1 MSAEICRDR
10 DNLYFYLRLYIYV
23 SSFTPTE
30 TRAVS
35 MLATL
40 YVVRMLGLFMVLPL
54 IAVYSADMTGA
65 TPFLLGLAVGAYGLT
80 QSTLQIPMGWLSDRI
95 DRRWVIVFGLSLL
108 MLGSVVAALSSS
120 IWGVIA
126 GRFLQGAGAIASA
139 TMALVA
145 DYTRVEQRA
154 KASAIIGGSIAIAFG
169 LALVLG
175 PTFAN
180 FGGLQGVFSVTALL
194 ATAGIGVVCFL
205 PKPDRRAAASRDAA
219 VGFQRNRLAEV
230 LSIKSLNTMYAS
242 IFALHFLL
250 MAVFVVV
257 PTGLESEAGI
267 AREHHALAYLGA
279 LVFSLPGIYLLV
291 KGRRYIQAPTQTLL
305 ISLTVLLLGLVAMAI
320 GGFVATL
327 AGLWLFFT
335 GFTALEAM
343 LPSLASVYAP
353 ESSRGTAM
361 GVFASS
367 QFIGGFFGGL
377 LGGLLLELSG
387 TTGVW
392 LGMSLLTLLW
402 AIVLGV
408 SHSTSPE
415 TSNAA

>member
-1 MSAEICRDR
+1 MTSFSA
-10 DNLYFYLRLYIYV
+10 N
-23 SSFTPTE
+23 E

-54 IAVYSADMTGA
+54 ISIYSADMVGA

-80 QSTLQIPMGWLSDRI
+80 QAVLQIPMGWLSDHI
-95 DRRWVIVFGLSLL
+95 DRRWVIVFGLLL
-108 MLGSVVAALSSS
+108 LVAGSVVAALSTS
-120 IWGVIA
+120 IWGVIG

-180 FGGLQGVFSVTALL
+180 FGGLQLVFAATGALAL
-194 ATAGIGVVCFL
+194 AGIVVVAFL
-205 PKPDRRAAASRDAA
+205 PKPQRVQRAHREEGA
-219 VGFQRNRLAEV
+219 GFNRSRLADV
-230 LSIKSLNTMYAS
+230 LSITSLNTMYLS
-242 IFALHFLL
+242 IFFLHFIL

-257 PTGLESEAGI
+257 PSSLETQANIS
-267 AREHHALAYLGA
+267 REHHAWVYLGA
-279 LVFSLPGIYLLV
+279 LVLAVPGIYWLIQ
-291 KGRRYIQAPTQTLL
+291 GRRYMNAPTRTLL
-305 ISLTVLLLGLVAMAI
+305 TCLGVLLVGLMSLAI
-320 GGFVATL
+320 GGPTATL
-327 AGLWLFFT
+327 FGLLLFFT

-343 LPSLASVYAP
+343 LPSLASIYAP
-353 ESSRGTAM
+353 VDSRGTAM

-367 QFIGGFFGGL
+367 QFSGVFFGGV
-377 LGGLLLELSG
+377 LGGALLETFG
-387 TTGVW
+387 VIGVW
-392 LGMSLLTLLW
+392 LGLSVLALGWVFLLS
-402 AIVLGV
+402 V
-408 SHSTSPE
+408 SRLASPISFE
-415 TSNAA
+415 AT

>member
-1 MSAEICRDR
+1 VTSFSA
-10 DNLYFYLRLYIYV
+10 N
-23 SSFTPTE
+23 E

-54 IAVYSADMTGA
+54 ISIYSADMVGA

-80 QSTLQIPMGWLSDRI
+80 QAVLQIPMGWLSDHI
-95 DRRWVIVFGLSLL
+95 DRRWVIVFGLLL
-108 MLGSVVAALSSS
+108 LVAGSVVAALSTS
-120 IWGVIA
+120 IWGVIG

-180 FGGLQGVFSVTALL
+180 FGGLQLVFAATGALAL
-194 ATAGIGVVCFL
+194 AGIVVVAFL
-205 PKPDRRAAASRDAA
+205 PKPQRVQRAHREEGA
-219 VGFQRNRLAEV
+219 GFNRSRLADV
-230 LSIKSLNTMYAS
+230 LSIKSLNTMYLS
-242 IFALHFLL
+242 IFFLHFIL

-257 PTGLESEAGI
+257 PSSLETQANIS
-267 AREHHALAYLGA
+267 REHHAWVYLGA
-279 LVFSLPGIYLLV
+279 LVLAVPGIYWLIQ
-291 KGRRYIQAPTQTLL
+291 GRRYMNAPTRTLL
-305 ISLTVLLLGLVAMAI
+305 TCLGVLLVGLMSLAI
-320 GGFVATL
+320 GGPTGTL
-327 AGLWLFFT
+327 FGLLLFFT

-343 LPSLASVYAP
+343 LPSLASIYAP
-353 ESSRGTAM
+353 VDSRGTAM

-367 QFIGGFFGGL
+367 QFSGVFFGGV
-377 LGGLLLELSG
+377 LGGALLETFG
-387 TTGVW
+387 VIGVW
-392 LGMSLLTLLW
+392 LGLSVLALGWVFLLS
-402 AIVLGV
+402 V
-408 SHSTSPE
+408 SRLASPISFE
-415 TSNAA
+415 AT

>member
-1 MSAEICRDR
+1 MTSFSA
-10 DNLYFYLRLYIYV
+10 N
-23 SSFTPTE
+23 E

-54 IAVYSADMTGA
+54 ISIYSADMVGA

-80 QSTLQIPMGWLSDRI
+80 QAVLQIPMGWLSDHI
-95 DRRWVIVFGLSLL
+95 DRRWVIVFGLLL
-108 MLGSVVAALSSS
+108 LVAGSVVAALSTS
-120 IWGVIA
+120 IWGVIG

-180 FGGLQGVFSVTALL
+180 FGGLQLVFAATGALAL
-194 ATAGIGVVCFL
+194 AGIVVVAFL
-205 PKPDRRAAASRDAA
+205 PKPQRVQRAHREEGA
-219 VGFQRNRLAEV
+219 GFNRSRLADV
-230 LSIKSLNTMYAS
+230 LSITSSNTMYLS
-242 IFALHFLL
+242 IFFLHFIL

-257 PTGLESEAGI
+257 PSSLETQANIS
-267 AREHHALAYLGA
+267 REHHAWVYLGA
-279 LVFSLPGIYLLV
+279 LVLAVPGIYWLIQ
-291 KGRRYIQAPTQTLL
+291 GRRYMNAPTRTLL
-305 ISLTVLLLGLVAMAI
+305 TCLGVLLVGLMSLAI
-320 GGFVATL
+320 GGPTGTL
-327 AGLWLFFT
+327 FGLLLFFT

-343 LPSLASVYAP
+343 LPSLASIYAP
-353 ESSRGTAM
+353 VDSRGTAM

-367 QFIGGFFGGL
+367 QFSGVFFGGV
-377 LGGLLLELSG
+377 LGGALLETFG
-387 TTGVW
+387 VIGVW
-392 LGMSLLTLLW
+392 LGLSVLALGWVFLLS
-402 AIVLGV
+402 V
-408 SHSTSPE
+408 SRLASPISFE
-415 TSNAA
+415 AT

>member
-1 MSAEICRDR
+1 VTSFSA
-10 DNLYFYLRLYIYV
+10 N
-23 SSFTPTE
+23 E

-54 IAVYSADMTGA
+54 ISIYSADMVGA

-80 QSTLQIPMGWLSDRI
+80 QAVLQIPMGWLSDHI
-95 DRRWVIVFGLSLL
+95 DRRWVIVFGLLL
-108 MLGSVVAALSSS
+108 LVAGSVVAALSTS
-120 IWGVIA
+120 IWGVIG

-180 FGGLQGVFSVTALL
+180 FGGLQLVFAATGALAL
-194 ATAGIGVVCFL
+194 AGIVVVAFL
-205 PKPDRRAAASRDAA
+205 PKPQRVQRAHREEGA
-219 VGFQRNRLAEV
+219 GFNRSRLADV
-230 LSIKSLNTMYAS
+230 LSIKSLNTMYLS
-242 IFALHFLL
+242 IFFLHFIL

-257 PTGLESEAGI
+257 PSSLETQANIS
-267 AREHHALAYLGA
+267 REHHAWVYLGA
-279 LVFSLPGIYLLV
+279 LVLAVPGIYWLIQ
-291 KGRRYIQAPTQTLL
+291 GRRYMTVPTGTLL
-305 ISLTVLLLGLVAMAI
+305 TCLGVLWVGLMSLAI
-320 GGFVATL
+320 GGPAATL
-327 AGLWLFFT
+327 FGLLLFFT

-343 LPSLASVYAP
+343 LPSLASIYAP
-353 ESSRGTAM
+353 VDSRGTAM

-367 QFIGGFFGGL
+367 QFSGVFFGGV
-377 LGGLLLELSG
+377 LGGALLETFG
-387 TTGVW
+387 VIGVW
-392 LGMSLLTLLW
+392 LGLSVLALGWVFLLS
-402 AIVLGV
+402 V
-408 SHSTSPE
+408 SRLASPISFE
-415 TSNAA
+415 AT

>member
-1 MSAEICRDR
+1 MTSFSA
-10 DNLYFYLRLYIYV
+10 N
-23 SSFTPTE
+23 E

-54 IAVYSADMTGA
+54 ISIYSADMVGA

-80 QSTLQIPMGWLSDRI
+80 QAVLQIPMGWLSDHI
-95 DRRWVIVFGLSLL
+95 DRRWVIVFGLLL
-108 MLGSVVAALSSS
+108 LVGGSVIAALSTS
-120 IWGVIA
+120 IWGVIG

-180 FGGLQGVFSVTALL
+180 FGGLQLVFAATGALAL
-194 ATAGIGVVCFL
+194 AGIVVVAFL
-205 PKPDRRAAASRDAA
+205 PKPQRVQRAHREEGA
-219 VGFQRNRLAEV
+219 GFNRSRLADV
-230 LSIKSLNTMYAS
+230 LSITSLNTMYLS
-242 IFALHFLL
+242 IFFLHFIL

-257 PTGLESEAGI
+257 PSSLETQANIS
-267 AREHHALAYLGA
+267 REHHAWVYLGA
-279 LVFSLPGIYLLV
+279 LVLAVPGIYWLIQ
-291 KGRRYIQAPTQTLL
+291 GRRYMNAPTRTLL
-305 ISLTVLLLGLVAMAI
+305 TCLGVLLVGLMSLAI
-320 GGFVATL
+320 GGPTGTL
-327 AGLWLFFT
+327 FGLLLFFT

-343 LPSLASVYAP
+343 LPSLASIYAP
-353 ESSRGTAM
+353 VDSRGTAM

-367 QFIGGFFGGL
+367 QFSGVFFGGV
-377 LGGLLLELSG
+377 LGGALLETFG
-387 TTGVW
+387 VIGVW
-392 LGMSLLTLLW
+392 LGLSVLALGWVFLLS
-402 AIVLGV
+402 V
-408 SHSTSPE
+408 SRLASPISFE
-415 TSNAA
+415 AT

>member
-1 MSAEICRDR
+1 MTSFSA
-10 DNLYFYLRLYIYV
+10 N
-23 SSFTPTE
+23 E

-54 IAVYSADMTGA
+54 ISIYSADMVGA

-80 QSTLQIPMGWLSDRI
+80 QAVLQIPMGWLSDHI
-95 DRRWVIVFGLSLL
+95 DRRWVIVFGLLL
-108 MLGSVVAALSSS
+108 LVAGSVVAALSTS
-120 IWGVIA
+120 IWGVIG

-180 FGGLQGVFSVTALL
+180 FGGLQLVFAATGALAL
-194 ATAGIGVVCFL
+194 AGIVVVAFL
-205 PKPDRRAAASRDAA
+205 PKPQRVQRAHREEVA
-219 VGFQRNRLAEV
+219 GFQRSRLADV
-230 LSIKSLNTMYAS
+230 LSITSLNTMYLG
-242 IFALHFLL
+242 IFFLHFIL

-257 PTGLESEAGI
+257 PSSLETQANIS
-267 AREHHALAYLGA
+267 REHHAWVYLGA
-279 LVFSLPGIYLLV
+279 LVLAVPGIYWLIQ
-291 KGRRYIQAPTQTLL
+291 GRRYMNAPTRTLL
-305 ISLTVLLLGLVAMAI
+305 TCLGVLLVGLMSLAI
-320 GGFVATL
+320 GGPTGTL
-327 AGLWLFFT
+327 FGLLLFFT

-343 LPSLASVYAP
+343 LPSLASIYAP
-353 ESSRGTAM
+353 VDSRGTAM

-367 QFIGGFFGGL
+367 QFSGVFFGGV
-377 LGGLLLELSG
+377 LGGALLETFG
-387 TTGVW
+387 VIGVW
-392 LGMSLLTLLW
+392 LGLSVLALGWVFLLS
-402 AIVLGV
+402 V
-408 SHSTSPE
+408 SRLASPISFE
-415 TSNAA
+415 AT

>member
-1 MSAEICRDR
+1 VTSFSA
-10 DNLYFYLRLYIYV
+10 N
-23 SSFTPTE
+23 E

-54 IAVYSADMTGA
+54 ISIYSADMVGA

-80 QSTLQIPMGWLSDRI
+80 QAVLQIPMGWLSDHI
-95 DRRWVIVFGLSLL
+95 DRRWVIVFGLLL
-108 MLGSVVAALSSS
+108 LVAGSVVAALSTS
-120 IWGVIA
+120 IWGVIG

-180 FGGLQGVFSVTALL
+180 FGGLQLVFAATGALAL
-194 ATAGIGVVCFL
+194 AGILVVAFL
-205 PKPDRRAAASRDAA
+205 PKPQRVQRAHREEGA
-219 VGFQRNRLAEV
+219 GFNRSRLADV
-230 LSIKSLNTMYAS
+230 LSITSLNTMYLS
-242 IFALHFLL
+242 IFFLHFIL

-257 PTGLESEAGI
+257 PSSLETQANIS
-267 AREHHALAYLGA
+267 REHHAWVYLGA
-279 LVFSLPGIYLLV
+279 LVLAVPGIYWLIQ
-291 KGRRYIQAPTQTLL
+291 GRRYMNAPTRTLL
-305 ISLTVLLLGLVAMAI
+305 TCLGVLLVGLMSLAI
-320 GGFVATL
+320 GGPTGTL
-327 AGLWLFFT
+327 FGLLLFFT

-343 LPSLASVYAP
+343 LPSLASIYAP
-353 ESSRGTAM
+353 VDSRGTAM

-367 QFIGGFFGGL
+367 QFSGVFFGGV
-377 LGGLLLELSG
+377 LGGALLETFG
-387 TTGVW
+387 VIGVW
-392 LGMSLLTLLW
+392 LGLSVLALGWVFLLS
-402 AIVLGV
+402 V
-408 SHSTSPE
+408 SRLASPISFE
-415 TSNAA
+415 AT

>member
-1 MSAEICRDR
+1 VTSFSA
-10 DNLYFYLRLYIYV
+10 N
-23 SSFTPTE
+23 E

-54 IAVYSADMTGA
+54 ISIYSADMVGA

-80 QSTLQIPMGWLSDRI
+80 QAMLQIPMGWLSDHI
-95 DRRWVIVFGLSLL
+95 DRRWVIVFGLLL
-108 MLGSVVAALSSS
+108 LVAGSVVAALSTS
-120 IWGVIA
+120 IWGVIG

-180 FGGLQGVFSVTALL
+180 FGGLQLVFAATGALAL
-194 ATAGIGVVCFL
+194 AGIVVVAFL
-205 PKPDRRAAASRDAA
+205 PKPQRVQRAHREEGS
-219 VGFQRNRLAEV
+219 GFNRSRLADV
-230 LSIKSLNTMYAS
+230 LSITSLNTMYLS
-242 IFALHFLL
+242 IFFLHFIL

-257 PTGLESEAGI
+257 PSSLETQANIS
-267 AREHHALAYLGA
+267 REHHAWVYLGA
-279 LVFSLPGIYLLV
+279 LVLAVPGIYWLIQ
-291 KGRRYIQAPTQTLL
+291 GRRYMNAPTRTLL
-305 ISLTVLLLGLVAMAI
+305 TCLGVLLVGLMSLAI
-320 GGFVATL
+320 GGPTGTL
-327 AGLWLFFT
+327 FGLLLFFT

-343 LPSLASVYAP
+343 LPSLASIYAP
-353 ESSRGTAM
+353 VDSRGTAM

-367 QFIGGFFGGL
+367 QFSGVFFGGV
-377 LGGLLLELSG
+377 LGGALLETFG
-387 TTGVW
+387 VIGVW
-392 LGMSLLTLLW
+392 LGLSVLALGWVFLLS
-402 AIVLGV
+402 V
-408 SHSTSPE
+408 SRLASPISFE
-415 TSNAA
+415 AT

>member
-1 MSAEICRDR
+1 MTSFSA
-10 DNLYFYLRLYIYV
+10 N
-23 SSFTPTE
+23 E

-54 IAVYSADMTGA
+54 ISIYSADMVGA

-80 QSTLQIPMGWLSDRI
+80 QATLQIPMGWLSDHI

-108 MLGSVVAALSSS
+108 VAGSLVAALSTS
-120 IWGVIA
+120 IWGVIG

-180 FGGLQGVFSVTALL
+180 FGGLQAVFAATGVLAL
-194 ATAGIGVVCFL
+194 AGMGVVALL
-205 PKPDRRAAASRDAA
+205 PKPQR
-219 VGFQRNRLAEV
+219 FQRAHREEGAGFNRSRLSDV
-230 LSIKSLNTMYAS
+230 LSIKSLNTMYLS
-242 IFALHFLL
+242 IFFLHFIL

-257 PTGLESEAGI
+257 PSSLETQANIS
-267 AREHHALAYLGA
+267 REHHAWVYLGA
-279 LVFSLPGIYLLV
+279 LVLAVPGIYWLIQ
-291 KGRRYIQAPTQTLL
+291 GRRYMNTPTRTLLTCLGVLLVGL
-305 ISLTVLLLGLVAMAI
+305 ISLAI
-320 GGFVATL
+320 GGPPATL
-327 AGLWLFFT
+327 FGLLLFFT

-343 LPSLASVYAP
+343 LPSLASIYAP
-353 ESSRGTAM
+353 ADSRGTAM

-367 QFIGGFFGGL
+367 QFSGVFFGGV
-377 LGGLLLELSG
+377 LGGALLETSG
-387 TTGVW
+387 VIGVW
-392 LGMSLLTLLW
+392 LGLSVLALGWVFLLS
-402 AIVLGV
+402 V
-408 SHSTSPE
+408 SRLASPISFE
-415 TSNAA
+415 AT

>member
-1 MSAEICRDR
+1 MTSFSA
-10 DNLYFYLRLYIYV
+10 N
-23 SSFTPTE
+23 E

-54 IAVYSADMTGA
+54 ISIYSADMVGA

-80 QSTLQIPMGWLSDRI
+80 QATLQIPMGWLSDHI

-108 MLGSVVAALSSS
+108 VAGSVVAALSTS
-120 IWGVIA
+120 IWGVIG

-180 FGGLQGVFSVTALL
+180 FGGLQAVFAATGVLAL
-194 ATAGIGVVCFL
+194 AGMGVVALL
-205 PKPDRRAAASRDAA
+205 PKPQR
-219 VGFQRNRLAEV
+219 FQRAHREEGAGFNRSRLSDV
-230 LSIKSLNTMYAS
+230 LSIKSLNTMYLS
-242 IFALHFLL
+242 IFFLHSLL

-257 PTGLESEAGI
+257 PSSLETQANIS
-267 AREHHALAYLGA
+267 REHHAWVYLAA
-279 LVFSLPGIYLLV
+279 LVLAVPGIYWLIQ
-291 KGRRYIQAPTQTLL
+291 GRRYMNTPTRTLLTCLGVLLVGL
-305 ISLTVLLLGLVAMAI
+305 ISLAI
-320 GGFVATL
+320 GGPPATL
-327 AGLWLFFT
+327 FGLLLFFT

-343 LPSLASVYAP
+343 LPSLASIYAP
-353 ESSRGTAM
+353 ADSRGTAM

-367 QFIGGFFGGL
+367 QFSGVFFGGV
-377 LGGLLLELSG
+377 LGGALLETSG
-387 TTGVW
+387 VIGVW
-392 LGMSLLTLLW
+392 LGLSVLALGWVFLLS
-402 AIVLGV
+402 V
-408 SHSTSPE
+408 SRLASPISFE
-415 TSNAA
+415 AT

>member
-1 MSAEICRDR
+1 MTSFSA
-10 DNLYFYLRLYIYV
+10 N
-23 SSFTPTE
+23 E

-54 IAVYSADMTGA
+54 ISIYSADMVGA

-80 QSTLQIPMGWLSDRI
+80 QAVLQIPMGWLSDHI
-95 DRRWVIVFGLSLL
+95 DRRWVIVFGLLL
-108 MLGSVVAALSSS
+108 LVAGSVVAALSTS
-120 IWGVIA
+120 IWGVIG

-180 FGGLQGVFSVTALL
+180 FGGLQLVFAATGALAL
-194 ATAGIGVVCFL
+194 AGIVVVAFL
-205 PKPDRRAAASRDAA
+205 PKPQRVQRAHREEGA
-219 VGFQRNRLAEV
+219 GFNRSRLADV
-230 LSIKSLNTMYAS
+230 LSIKSLNTMYLS
-242 IFALHFLL
+242 IFFLHFIL

-257 PTGLESEAGI
+257 PSSLETQANIS
-267 AREHHALAYLGA
+267 REHHAWVYLGA
-279 LVFSLPGIYLLV
+279 LVLAVPGIYWLIQ
-291 KGRRYIQAPTQTLL
+291 GRRYMTAPTGTLL
-305 ISLTVLLLGLVAMAI
+305 TCLGVLWVGLMSLAI
-320 GGFVATL
+320 GGPAATL
-327 AGLWLFFT
+327 FGLLLFFT

-343 LPSLASVYAP
+343 LPSLASIYAP
-353 ESSRGTAM
+353 VDSRGTAM

-367 QFIGGFFGGL
+367 QFSGVFFGGV
-377 LGGLLLELSG
+377 LGGALLETFG
-387 TTGVW
+387 VIGVW
-392 LGMSLLTLLW
+392 LGLSVLALGWVFLLS
-402 AIVLGV
+402 V
-408 SHSTSPE
+408 SRLASPISFE
-415 TSNAA
+415 AT

>member
-1 MSAEICRDR
+1 VTSFSA
-10 DNLYFYLRLYIYV
+10 N
-23 SSFTPTE
+23 E

-54 IAVYSADMTGA
+54 ISIYSADMVGA

-80 QSTLQIPMGWLSDRI
+80 QAVLQIPMGWLSDHI
-95 DRRWVIVFGLSLL
+95 DRRWVIVFGLLL
-108 MLGSVVAALSSS
+108 LVGGSVIAALSTS
-120 IWGVIA
+120 IWGVIG

-180 FGGLQGVFSVTALL
+180 FGGLQLVFAATGALAL
-194 ATAGIGVVCFL
+194 AGIVVVAFL
-205 PKPDRRAAASRDAA
+205 PKPQRVQRAHREEGA
-219 VGFQRNRLAEV
+219 GFNRSRLADV
-230 LSIKSLNTMYAS
+230 LSITSLNTMYLS
-242 IFALHFLL
+242 IFFLHFIL

-257 PTGLESEAGI
+257 PSSLETQANIS
-267 AREHHALAYLGA
+267 REHHAWVYLGA
-279 LVFSLPGIYLLV
+279 LVLAVPGIYWLIQ
-291 KGRRYIQAPTQTLL
+291 GRRYMNAPTRTLL
-305 ISLTVLLLGLVAMAI
+305 TCLGVLLVGLMSLAI
-320 GGFVATL
+320 GGPTGTL
-327 AGLWLFFT
+327 FGLLLFFT

-343 LPSLASVYAP
+343 LPSLASIYAP
-353 ESSRGTAM
+353 VDSRGTAM

-367 QFIGGFFGGL
+367 QFSGVFFGGV
-377 LGGLLLELSG
+377 LGGALLETFG
-387 TTGVW
+387 VIGVW
-392 LGMSLLTLLW
+392 LGLSVLALGWVFLLS
-402 AIVLGV
+402 V
-408 SHSTSPE
+408 SRLASPISFE
-415 TSNAA
+415 AT

>member
-1 MSAEICRDR
+1 MTSFSA
-10 DNLYFYLRLYIYV
+10 N
-23 SSFTPTE
+23 E

-54 IAVYSADMTGA
+54 ISIYSADMVGA

-80 QSTLQIPMGWLSDRI
+80 QATLQIPMGWLSDHI

-108 MLGSVVAALSSS
+108 VAGSVVAALSTS
-120 IWGVIA
+120 IWGVIG

-180 FGGLQGVFSVTALL
+180 FGGLQAVFAATGVL
-194 ATAGIGVVCFL
+194 AVAGMGVVAFL
-205 PKPDRRAAASRDAA
+205 PKPQR
-219 VGFQRNRLAEV
+219 FQRAHREEGAGFNRSRLSDV
-230 LSIKSLNTMYAS
+230 LSIKSLNTMYLS
-242 IFALHFLL
+242 IFFLHFIL

-257 PTGLESEAGI
+257 PSSLETQANIS
-267 AREHHALAYLGA
+267 REHHAWVYLAA
-279 LVFSLPGIYLLV
+279 LVLAVPGIYWLIQ
-291 KGRRYIQAPTQTLL
+291 GRRYMNTPTRTLLTCLGVLLVGL
-305 ISLTVLLLGLVAMAI
+305 ISLAI
-320 GGFVATL
+320 GGPPATL
-327 AGLWLFFT
+327 FGLLLFFT

-343 LPSLASVYAP
+343 LPSLASIYAP
-353 ESSRGTAM
+353 AESRGTAM

-367 QFIGGFFGGL
+367 QFSGVFFGGVLGGAL
-377 LGGLLLELSG
+377 LGTSG
-387 TTGVW
+387 VIGVW
-392 LGMSLLTLLW
+392 LGLSVLALGWVFLLS
-402 AIVLGV
+402 V
-408 SHSTSPE
+408 SRLASPISFE
-415 TSNAA
+415 AT

>member
-1 MSAEICRDR
+1 MTSFSA
-10 DNLYFYLRLYIYV
+10 N
-23 SSFTPTE
+23 E

-54 IAVYSADMTGA
+54 ISIYSADMVGA

-80 QSTLQIPMGWLSDRI
+80 QATLQIPMGWLSDHI

-108 MLGSVVAALSSS
+108 VAGSVVAALSTS
-120 IWGVIA
+120 IWGVIG

-180 FGGLQGVFSVTALL
+180 FGGLQAVFAATGVLAL
-194 ATAGIGVVCFL
+194 AGMGVVAFL
-205 PKPDRRAAASRDAA
+205 PKPQR
-219 VGFQRNRLAEV
+219 FQRAHREEGAGFNRSRLSDV
-230 LSIKSLNTMYAS
+230 LSIKSLNTMYLS
-242 IFALHFLL
+242 IFFLHFIL

-257 PTGLESEAGI
+257 PSSLETQANIS
-267 AREHHALAYLGA
+267 REHHAWVYLAA
-279 LVFSLPGIYLLV
+279 LVLAVPGIYWLIQ
-291 KGRRYIQAPTQTLL
+291 GRRYMNTPTRTLL
-305 ISLTVLLLGLVAMAI
+305 TCLGVLLVGLVLLAI
-320 GGFVATL
+320 GGPPATL
-327 AGLWLFFT
+327 FGLLLFFT

-343 LPSLASVYAP
+343 LPSLASIYAP
-353 ESSRGTAM
+353 ADSRGTAM

-367 QFIGGFFGGL
+367 QFSGVFFGGVLGGAL
-377 LGGLLLELSG
+377 LGTSG
-387 TTGVW
+387 VIGVW
-392 LGMSLLTLLW
+392 LGLSVLALGWVFLLS
-402 AIVLGV
+402 V
-408 SHSTSPE
+408 SRLASPISFE
-415 TSNAA
+415 AT

>member
-1 MSAEICRDR
+1 VTSFSA
-10 DNLYFYLRLYIYV
+10 N
-23 SSFTPTE
+23 E

-54 IAVYSADMTGA
+54 ISIYSADMVGA

-80 QSTLQIPMGWLSDRI
+80 QATLQIPMGWLSDHI

-108 MLGSVVAALSSS
+108 VAGSVVAALSTS
-120 IWGVIA
+120 IWGVIG

-180 FGGLQGVFSVTALL
+180 FGGLQAVFAATGVLAL
-194 ATAGIGVVCFL
+194 AGMGVVALL
-205 PKPDRRAAASRDAA
+205 PKPQR
-219 VGFQRNRLAEV
+219 FQRAHREEGAGFNRSRLSDV
-230 LSIKSLNTMYAS
+230 LSIKSLNTMYLS
-242 IFALHFLL
+242 IFFLHFLL

-257 PTGLESEAGI
+257 PSSLETQANIS
-267 AREHHALAYLGA
+267 REHHAWVYLAA
-279 LVFSLPGIYLLV
+279 LVLAVPGIYWLIQ
-291 KGRRYIQAPTQTLL
+291 GRRYMNTPTRTLLTCLGVLLVGL
-305 ISLTVLLLGLVAMAI
+305 ISLAI
-320 GGFVATL
+320 GGPPATL
-327 AGLWLFFT
+327 FGLLLFFT

-343 LPSLASVYAP
+343 LPSLASIYAP
-353 ESSRGTAM
+353 ADSRGTAM

-367 QFIGGFFGGL
+367 QFSGVFFGGV
-377 LGGLLLELSG
+377 LGGALLETSG
-387 TTGVW
+387 VIGVW
-392 LGMSLLTLLW
+392 LGLSVLALGWVFLLS
-402 AIVLGV
+402 V
-408 SHSTSPE
+408 SRLASPISFE
-415 TSNAA
+415 AT

>member
-1 MSAEICRDR
+1 MTSFSA
-10 DNLYFYLRLYIYV
+10 N
-23 SSFTPTE
+23 E

-54 IAVYSADMTGA
+54 ISIYSADMVGA

-80 QSTLQIPMGWLSDRI
+80 QAVLQIPMGWLSDHI
-95 DRRWVIVFGLSLL
+95 DRRWVIVFGLLL
-108 MLGSVVAALSSS
+108 LVAGSVVAALSTS
-120 IWGVIA
+120 IWGVIG

-180 FGGLQGVFSVTALL
+180 FGGLQLVFAATGALAL
-194 ATAGIGVVCFL
+194 AGIVVVAFL
-205 PKPDRRAAASRDAA
+205 PKPQRVQRAHREEGA
-219 VGFQRNRLAEV
+219 GFNRSRLADV
-230 LSIKSLNTMYAS
+230 LSIKSLNTMYLS
-242 IFALHFLL
+242 IFFLHFIL

-257 PTGLESEAGI
+257 PSSLETQANIS
-267 AREHHALAYLGA
+267 REHHAWVYLAA
-279 LVFSLPGIYLLV
+279 LVLAVPGIYWLIQ
-291 KGRRYIQAPTQTLL
+291 GRRYMNTPTRTLLTCLGVLLVGL
-305 ISLTVLLLGLVAMAI
+305 ISLAI
-320 GGFVATL
+320 GGPPATL
-327 AGLWLFFT
+327 FGLLLFFT

-343 LPSLASVYAP
+343 LPSLASIYAP
-353 ESSRGTAM
+353 VDSRGTAM

-367 QFIGGFFGGL
+367 QFSGVFFGGV
-377 LGGLLLELSG
+377 LGGALLETFG
-387 TTGVW
+387 VIGVW
-392 LGMSLLTLLW
+392 LGLSVLALGWVFLLS
-402 AIVLGV
+402 V
-408 SHSTSPE
+408 SRLASPISFE
-415 TSNAA
+415 AT

>member
-1 MSAEICRDR
+1 MTSFSA
-10 DNLYFYLRLYIYV
+10 N
-23 SSFTPTE
+23 E

-54 IAVYSADMTGA
+54 ISIYSADMVGA

-80 QSTLQIPMGWLSDRI
+80 QAVLQIPMGWLSDHI
-95 DRRWVIVFGLSLL
+95 DRRWVIVFGLLL
-108 MLGSVVAALSSS
+108 LVAGSVVAALSTS
-120 IWGVIA
+120 IWGVIG

-180 FGGLQGVFSVTALL
+180 FGGLQAVFAATGVLAL
-194 ATAGIGVVCFL
+194 AGMGVVAFL
-205 PKPDRRAAASRDAA
+205 PKPQR
-219 VGFQRNRLAEV
+219 FQRAHREEGAGFNRSRLGDV
-230 LSIKSLNTMYAS
+230 LSIKSLNTMYLS
-242 IFALHFLL
+242 IFFLHFIL

-257 PTGLESEAGI
+257 PSSLETQANIS
-267 AREHHALAYLGA
+267 REHHAWVYLGA
-279 LVFSLPGIYLLV
+279 LVLAVPGIYWLIQ
-291 KGRRYIQAPTQTLL
+291 GRRYMTVPTGTLL
-305 ISLTVLLLGLVAMAI
+305 TCLGVLWVGLMSLAI
-320 GGFVATL
+320 GGPAATL
-327 AGLWLFFT
+327 FGLLLFFT

-343 LPSLASVYAP
+343 LPSLASIYAP
-353 ESSRGTAM
+353 VDSRGTAM

-367 QFIGGFFGGL
+367 QFSGVFFGGV
-377 LGGLLLELSG
+377 LGGALLETFG
-387 TTGVW
+387 VIGVW
-392 LGMSLLTLLW
+392 LGLSVLALGWVFLLS
-402 AIVLGV
+402 V
-408 SHSTSPE
+408 SRLASPISFE
-415 TSNAA
+415 AT

>member
-1 MSAEICRDR
+1 VTSFSA
-10 DNLYFYLRLYIYV
+10 N
-23 SSFTPTE
+23 E

-54 IAVYSADMTGA
+54 ISIYSADMVGA

-80 QSTLQIPMGWLSDRI
+80 QATLQIPMGWLSDHI
-95 DRRWVIVFGLSLL
+95 DRRWVIVFGLLL
-108 MLGSVVAALSSS
+108 LVAGSVVAALSTS
-120 IWGVIA
+120 IWGVIG

-180 FGGLQGVFSVTALL
+180 FGGLQAVFAATGVLAL
-194 ATAGIGVVCFL
+194 AGMGVVAFL
-205 PKPDRRAAASRDAA
+205 PKPQR
-219 VGFQRNRLAEV
+219 FQRAHREEGAGFNRSRLSDV
-230 LSIKSLNTMYAS
+230 LSIKSLNTMYLS
-242 IFALHFLL
+242 IFFLHFIL

-257 PTGLESEAGI
+257 PSSLETQANIS
-267 AREHHALAYLGA
+267 REHHAWVYLAA
-279 LVFSLPGIYLLV
+279 LVLAVPGIYWLIQGRRHMNTPTRTLLTCLGVLLV
-291 KGRRYIQAPTQTLL
+291 GL
-305 ISLTVLLLGLVAMAI
+305 ISLAI
-320 GGFVATL
+320 GGPPATL
-327 AGLWLFFT
+327 FGLLLFFT

-343 LPSLASVYAP
+343 LPSLASIYAP
-353 ESSRGTAM
+353 ADSRGTAM

-367 QFIGGFFGGL
+367 QFSGVFFGGV
-377 LGGLLLELSG
+377 LGGALLETSG
-387 TTGVW
+387 VIGVW
-392 LGMSLLTLLW
+392 LGLSVLALGWVFLLS
-402 AIVLGV
+402 V
-408 SHSTSPE
+408 SRLASPISFE
-415 TSNAA
+415 AT

>member
-1 MSAEICRDR
+1 MTSFSA
-10 DNLYFYLRLYIYV
+10 N
-23 SSFTPTE
+23 E

-54 IAVYSADMTGA
+54 ISIYSADMVGA

-80 QSTLQIPMGWLSDRI
+80 QAVLQIPMGWLSDHI
-95 DRRWVIVFGLSLL
+95 DRRWVIVFGLLL
-108 MLGSVVAALSSS
+108 LVAGSVVAALSTS
-120 IWGVIA
+120 IWGVIG

-180 FGGLQGVFSVTALL
+180 FGGLQLVFAATGAIAL
-194 ATAGIGVVCFL
+194 AGIVVVAFL
-205 PKPDRRAAASRDAA
+205 PKPQRVQRAYREEGA
-219 VGFQRNRLAEV
+219 GFNRSRLADV
-230 LSIKSLNTMYAS
+230 LSITSLNTMYLS
-242 IFALHFLL
+242 IFFLHFIL

-257 PTGLESEAGI
+257 PSSLETQANIS
-267 AREHHALAYLGA
+267 REHHAWVYLGA
-279 LVFSLPGIYLLV
+279 LVLAVPGIYWLIQ
-291 KGRRYIQAPTQTLL
+291 GRRYMNAPTRTLL
-305 ISLTVLLLGLVAMAI
+305 TCLGVLLVGLMSLAI
-320 GGFVATL
+320 GGPTGTL
-327 AGLWLFFT
+327 FGLLLFFT

-343 LPSLASVYAP
+343 LPSLASIYAP
-353 ESSRGTAM
+353 VDSRGTAM

-367 QFIGGFFGGL
+367 QFSGVFFGGV
-377 LGGLLLELSG
+377 LGGALLETFG
-387 TTGVW
+387 VIGVW
-392 LGMSLLTLLW
+392 LGLSVLALGWVFLLS
-402 AIVLGV
+402 V
-408 SHSTSPE
+408 SRLASPISFE
-415 TSNAA
+415 AT

>member
-1 MSAEICRDR
+1 VTSFSA
-10 DNLYFYLRLYIYV
+10 N
-23 SSFTPTE
+23 E

-54 IAVYSADMTGA
+54 ISIYSADMVGA

-80 QSTLQIPMGWLSDRI
+80 QAVLQIPMGWLSDHI
-95 DRRWVIVFGLSLL
+95 DRRWVIVFGLLL
-108 MLGSVVAALSSS
+108 LVAGSVVAALSTS
-120 IWGVIA
+120 IWGVIG

-180 FGGLQGVFSVTALL
+180 FGGLQLVFAATGALAL
-194 ATAGIGVVCFL
+194 AGIVVVAFL
-205 PKPDRRAAASRDAA
+205 PKPQRVQRAHREEGA
-219 VGFQRNRLAEV
+219 GFNRSRLADV
-230 LSIKSLNTMYAS
+230 LSITSLNTMYLS
-242 IFALHFLL
+242 IFFLHFIL

-257 PTGLESEAGI
+257 PSSLETQANIS
-267 AREHHALAYLGA
+267 REHHAWVYLGA
-279 LVFSLPGIYLLV
+279 LVLAVPGIYWLIQ
-291 KGRRYIQAPTQTLL
+291 GRRYMNAPTRTLL
-305 ISLTVLLLGLVAMAI
+305 TCLGVLLVGLMSLAI
-320 GGFVATL
+320 GGPTGTL
-327 AGLWLFFT
+327 FGLLLFFT

-343 LPSLASVYAP
+343 LPSLASIYAP
-353 ESSRGTAM
+353 VDSRGTAM

-367 QFIGGFFGGL
+367 QFSGVFFGGV
-377 LGGLLLELSG
+377 LGGALLETFG
-387 TTGVW
+387 VIGVW
-392 LGMSLLTLLW
+392 LGLSVLALGWVFLLS
-402 AIVLGV
+402 V
-408 SHSTSPE
+408 SRLASPISFE
-415 TSNAA
+415 AT

>member
-1 MSAEICRDR
+1 MTSFSA
-10 DNLYFYLRLYIYV
+10 N
-23 SSFTPTE
+23 E

-54 IAVYSADMTGA
+54 ISIYSADMVGA

-80 QSTLQIPMGWLSDRI
+80 QATLQIPMGWLSDHI

-108 MLGSVVAALSSS
+108 VAGSVVAALSTS
-120 IWGVIA
+120 IWGVIG

-180 FGGLQGVFSVTALL
+180 FGGLQAVFAATGVLAL
-194 ATAGIGVVCFL
+194 AGMGVVALL
-205 PKPDRRAAASRDAA
+205 PKPQR
-219 VGFQRNRLAEV
+219 FQRAHREEGAGFNRSRLSDV
-230 LSIKSLNTMYAS
+230 LSIKSLNTMYLS
-242 IFALHFLL
+242 IFFLHFIL

-257 PTGLESEAGI
+257 PSSLETQANIS
-267 AREHHALAYLGA
+267 REHHAWVYLAA
-279 LVFSLPGIYLLV
+279 LVLAVPGIYWLIQ
-291 KGRRYIQAPTQTLL
+291 GRRYMNTPTRTLLTCLGVLLVGL
-305 ISLTVLLLGLVAMAI
+305 ISLAI
-320 GGFVATL
+320 GGPPATL
-327 AGLWLFFT
+327 FGLLLFFT

-343 LPSLASVYAP
+343 LPSLASIYAP
-353 ESSRGTAM
+353 ADSRGTAM

-367 QFIGGFFGGL
+367 QFSGVFFGGV
-377 LGGLLLELSG
+377 LGGALLEASG
-387 TTGVW
+387 VIGVW
-392 LGMSLLTLLW
+392 LGLSVLALGWVFLLS
-402 AIVLGV
+402 V
-408 SHSTSPE
+408 SRLASPISFE
-415 TSNAA
+415 AT

>member
-1 MSAEICRDR
+1 MTSFSA
-10 DNLYFYLRLYIYV
+10 N
-23 SSFTPTE
+23 E

-54 IAVYSADMTGA
+54 ISIYSADMVGA

-80 QSTLQIPMGWLSDRI
+80 QATLQIPMGWLSDHI

-108 MLGSVVAALSSS
+108 VAGSLVAALSTS
-120 IWGVIA
+120 IWGVIG

-180 FGGLQGVFSVTALL
+180 FGGLQAVFAATGVLAL
-194 ATAGIGVVCFL
+194 AGMGVVAFL
-205 PKPDRRAAASRDAA
+205 PKPQR
-219 VGFQRNRLAEV
+219 FQRAHREEGAGFNRSRLADV
-230 LSIKSLNTMYAS
+230 LSIKSLNTMYLS
-242 IFALHFLL
+242 IFFLHFIL

-257 PTGLESEAGI
+257 PSSLETQANIS
-267 AREHHALAYLGA
+267 REHHAWVYLGA
-279 LVFSLPGIYLLV
+279 LVLAVPGIYWLIQ
-291 KGRRYIQAPTQTLL
+291 GRRYMNAPTQTLL
-305 ISLTVLLLGLVAMAI
+305 TCLGVLLVGLISLAI
-320 GGFVATL
+320 GGPPATL
-327 AGLWLFFT
+327 FGLLLFFT

-343 LPSLASVYAP
+343 LPSLASIYAP
-353 ESSRGTAM
+353 ADSRGTAM

-367 QFIGGFFGGL
+367 QFSGVFFGGV
-377 LGGLLLELSG
+377 LGGALLETSG
-387 TTGVW
+387 VIGVW
-392 LGMSLLTLLW
+392 LGLSVLALGWVFLLS
-402 AIVLGV
+402 V
-408 SHSTSPE
+408 SRLASPISFE
-415 TSNAA
+415 AT